1 MLGLVLIFRSFGR
14 ILRRV
19 ITDPES
25 RGLGILALGVIGG
38 GAVFYRYAEG
48 LSWVDSF
55 YFTTVTLTTVGF
67 GDIHPETTTGKI
79 FTVAYLLIGVGVL
92 VGFVTVTARQV
103 VEIREEHREAR
114 QEKRSRRRDR

>member
-14 ILRRV
+14 ILGRV

-38 GAVFYRYAEG
+38 GAVFYRYVEG

-79 FTVAYLLIGVGVL
+79 FTIVYLLIGVGVL
-92 VGFVTVTARQV
+92 VGFVTITARQF

-114 QEKRSRRRDR
+114 QEKRQRRQEG

>member
-19 ITDPES
+19 ITNPES

-67 GDIHPETTTGKI
+67 GDIHPETTSGKI
-79 FTVAYLLIGVGVL
+79 FTIVYLLIGVGVL
-92 VGFVTVTARQV
+92 VGFVTITARQV

-114 QEKRSRRRDR
+114 QEKKSRRRGR

>member
-1 MLGLVLIFRSFGR
+1 MLGLILVFRSFGR

-25 RGLGILALGVIGG
+25 RGLGILALGVISG

-79 FTVAYLLIGVGVL
+79 FRVAYLLIGVGVL

-114 QEKRSRRRDR
+114 QEKKSRRRDR